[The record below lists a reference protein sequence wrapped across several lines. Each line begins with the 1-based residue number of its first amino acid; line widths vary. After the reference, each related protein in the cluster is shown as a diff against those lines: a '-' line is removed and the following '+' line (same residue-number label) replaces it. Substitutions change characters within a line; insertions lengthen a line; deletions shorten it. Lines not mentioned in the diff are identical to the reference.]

1 MASVDFRSIN
11 KRYDALDVLR
21 DVDIAIPDGEF
32 VVFVGPSGCGKST
45 LLRMLAG
52 LETITGGTIS
62 IGTDVVNALPP
73 RDRDIAMVFQNY
85 ALYPHMSVAH
95 NIGFPLRMVG
105 TPRPEIERRVSE
117 AAEMLGLTPYLSR
130 LPRELSGGQRQR
142 VAMGRAV
149 VREPSVFLFD
159 EPLSNLDASL
169 RVRMR
174 GEIKRLHQRLGTTM
188 IYVTHDQI
196 EAMTLADR
204 IVVLRAGKVEQIGTP
219 LELYNTPA
227 NPFVAQF
234 IGSPSMNILEGVIAE
249 EGRARIGETL
259 IEIGGPHP
267 GFSPNA
273 SVQIGIRPHDI
284 ALAEPGR
291 GALAGELQLIEE
303 MGNSRLLTI
312 EVGGEPVQLETQ
324 LQVALRPGEA
334 VHLALS
340 RDKLHLFPA

>member
-1 MASVDFRSIN
+1 MASVEFKSIT
-11 KRYDALDVLR
+11 KRYDALDVLN
-21 DVDIAIPDGEF
+21 DVDISISDGEF

-52 LETITGGTIS
+52 LEPITAGSIS
-62 IGTDVVNALPP
+62 ISSEVVNALPP

-85 ALYPHMSVAH
+85 ALYPHMSVGH

-105 TPRPEIERRVSE
+105 TPKPEIERRVSE
-117 AAEMLGLTPYLSR
+117 AAEMLGLTPYLAR

-204 IVVLRAGKVEQIGTP
+204 IVVLRGGKVEQIGTP
-219 LELYNTPA
+219 LELYNSPA
-227 NPFVAQF
+227 SPFVAQF
-234 IGSPSMNILEGVIAE
+234 IGSPAMNIFEGTMDDECFVRITETRIAL
-249 EGRARIGETL
+249 GTRPSGISSGAPL
-259 IEIGGPHP
+259 L
-267 GFSPNA
+267 
-273 SVQIGIRPHDI
+273 VGIRPHDV
-284 ALAEPGR
+284 ALGDPGR
-291 GALAGELQLIEE
+291 GTLSGELQLVEE
-303 MGNSRLLTI
+303 MGNARLLTI
-312 EVGGEPVQLETQ
+312 QVGGTSVQIETQ
-324 LQVALRPGEA
+324 HQIALLPGA
-334 VHLALS
+334 TVHLTMPPE
-340 RDKLHLFPA
+340 KLHIFPK